1 MVSHRRSRLEPP
13 KPASHWIRAIHL
25 LVPALSAVLVSI
37 AVPTVASA
45 RVNVPP
51 RSAHARNGTS
61 IPTLGAIVGVAENRV
76 VASASLYSALAKVHR
91 MVPSFSRQ
99 TGLACSACHYQF
111 PALTPF
117 GRQFKL
123 NGYTLSGMPGIVQ
136 PGDSA
141 GKESL
146 RLASIPPVAA
156 MIVTSVTQTRTAQPG
171 TQNWTTAFPEQFS
184 LFVAGAITPHIGAFT
199 QFTYAASDGAIGI
212 DNIDIRY
219 ANRSTVNDRELV
231 YGLTLHNNPTV
242 QDVYNTVPAWGFPF
256 MSSASAPSPIAGT
269 LIDGALGQQVVG
281 LGAYSLYDKLLYTE
295 LTAYRSSP
303 QGLAMPLD
311 SSARNVVSN
320 VIPYWRV
327 ALQHETQTTSL
338 MLGTF
343 GFDAHLYPEGVSG
356 PRDHFTDVAVDAQL
370 ERRHGKGAWIGRASV
385 IHENQELDAT
395 EPAGGAAN
403 IDHTLWTTRASLAWL
418 PSLRHGVTVG
428 YFQTTGTADALLY
441 APAEFTGSR
450 TGSPDTR
457 GLIGEL
463 TYNPWQNA
471 RLGLQ
476 YTYYNRF
483 NGASSAY
490 DVDGGRSAGD
500 NNTLYLYLW
509 TAF

>member
-13 KPASHWIRAIHL
+13 KPASDWIRATHPLVAAL
-25 LVPALSAVLVSI
+25 LTAIVAVIFPS
-37 AVPTVASA
+37 VAGA
-45 RVNVPP
+45 RTNGPP
-51 RSAHARNGTS
+51 IVHYRAGARA
-61 IPTLGAIVGVAENRV
+61 TLGTIAGVAENRI
-76 VASASLYSALAKVHR
+76 VASAALYDALAKIHR

-123 NGYTLSGMPGIVQ
+123 NGYTLSGLPGIVQ

-146 RLASIPPVAA
+146 RLASIPPVSA
-156 MIVTSVTQTRTAQPG
+156 MIVASVTQTRTAQPG
-171 TQNWTTAFPEQFS
+171 TQNWTTAFPEQLS
-184 LFVAGAITPHIGAFT
+184 LFVAGAITPHVGAFT
-199 QFTYAASDGAIGI
+199 QFTYAATDGAIGI
-212 DNIDIRY
+212 DNVDIRY
-219 ANRSTVNDRELV
+219 ANRSTMNDREV
-231 YGLTLHNNPTV
+231 IYGLTLHNNPTV
-242 QDVYNTVPAWGFPF
+242 QDVWNTVPAWGFPF
-256 MSSASAPSPIAGT
+256 MSSGSAPSPIAST
-269 LIDGALGQQVVG
+269 LIDGTLGQQVVG
-281 LGAYSLYDKLLYTE
+281 LGAYSLYDRLLYTE
-295 LTAYRSSP
+295 LTAYRSAP
-303 QGLAMPLD
+303 QGSVMPLD
-311 SSARNVVSN
+311 TSARNVVSN

-327 ALQHETQTTSL
+327 ALQHETPTTSL

-343 GFDAHLYPEGVSG
+343 GFDAHLFPEGVSG
-356 PRDHFTDVAVDAQL
+356 PRDHYTDVAIDGDI
-370 ERRHGKGAWIGRASV
+370 ERRHGSAAWIGRASV
-385 IHENQELDAT
+385 IHEHQELIAT

-403 IDHTLWTTRASLAWL
+403 VDHTLWTTRASLVWL
-418 PSLRHGVTVG
+418 PSLRHGVSIA
-428 YFQTTGTADALLY
+428 YFQTTGTSDALLY
-441 APAEFTGSR
+441 APAEQSGSR

-471 RLGLQ
+471 RLGIQ

-483 NGASSAY
+483 NGASTAY
-490 DVDGGRSAGD
+490 DVDGGRNASD